1 MSYIV
6 GADDLLRQLGAIG
19 NIDVSDSIADW
30 TDFIRDEAKHLAPV
44 ESGDLRDSI
53 DSEITHDADTVTGS
67 AYTDIVYGPAVE
79 LGIGQEAQP
88 YLYPAVNNNI
98 NRITDGI
105 AADIGAKIEE
115 VAGNG

>member
-19 NIDVSDSIADW
+19 RIDMSDSIADW

-44 ESGDLRDSI
+44 ESGDLRDS
-53 DSEITHDADTVTGS
+53 EITHDADTVTGS
-67 AYTDIVYGPAVE
+67 AHTDIVYGPAVE

-88 YLYPAVNNNI
+88 YLYPALNNNI

>member
-6 GADDLLRQLGAIG
+6 GANDLLRQLGAIG
-19 NIDVSDSIADW
+19 NIDMSDSIADW
-30 TDFIRDEAKHLAPV
+30 TDYVRDEAKQLAPV

-67 AYTDIVYGPAVE
+67 AYTGIVYGPAVE
-79 LGIGQEAQP
+79 LGISQEAQP
-88 YLYPAVNNNI
+88 YLYPALNNNI